1 MFSVVAAFWA
11 TKPDYWEERG
21 NEHPITIDC
30 DSSSEDHRNVRLNLL
45 AWVELSGECDSAGQ
59 VKAGVG
65 DHRAIVRRLCSS
77 TMGYHAGGLW
87 REGKDATPGN
97 PRR

>member
-11 TKPDYWEERG
+11 TKLDYWEERG
-21 NEHPITIDC
+21 NEHPILIDC
-30 DSSSEDHRNVRLNLL
+30 DSSSEDHRNGRLNLL

-65 DHRAIVRRLCSS
+65 DHQCDCQETLSLDNGLPSRRF
-77 TMGYHAGGLW
+77 MA
-87 REGKDATPGN
+87 
-97 PRR
+97 